1 MEKKIEDFIQYLI
14 VERGLSESTGK
25 GYAGDLKGL
34 ALFLE
39 EKEVTQWSQTTP
51 DHLSSYIHRLNTEGI
66 KPSTIS
72 RKLAAIRMFFRY
84 LKKEKIIKEDPGT
97 FLDTPK
103 AQLLLPKVLSQTE
116 MGKVLDSLEP
126 PKDLADL
133 RDLAIMELL
142 YASGLRVSEL
152 TGLELN
158 DVNLDLHYLRC
169 LGKGNKERIVPIGN
183 KAIEALRNYLTAARP
198 LWLKTGREKTVFIS
212 RQGKPLSRQ
221 WIWRIIKDRAK
232 KAGIEKP
239 VSPHTFRHSFATH
252 LLVGGADLRS
262 VQELLGHADV
272 STTQVY
278 THLTDQRLKEIYK
291 KSHPRA

>member
-1 MEKKIEDFIQYLI
+1 MEKKIEDFVQYLI

-34 ALFLE
+34 SLFLE
-39 EKEVTQWSQTTP
+39 EAGLTSWNQVESDT
-51 DHLSSYIHRLNTEGI
+51 LSAYIHRLNADGN
-66 KPSTIS
+66 KPATIS
-72 RKLAAIRMFFRY
+72 RKLAATRMFFRY
-84 LKKEKIIKEDPGT
+84 LKKEKIISEDPGV

-103 AQLLLPKVLSQTE
+103 AQMLLPKVLSQSE
-116 MGKVLDSLEP
+116 MGRVLGSLEQA
-126 PKDLADL
+126 KDLTDL

-158 DVNLDLHYLRC
+158 DVNLELHYLRC
-169 LGKGNKERIVPIGN
+169 LGKGNKERIVPIGS
-183 KAIEALRNYLTAARP
+183 KAIEALRNYLTAVRP
-198 LWLKTGREKTVFIS
+198 LWLKSTRERAVFIS
-212 RQGKPLSRQ
+212 KQGKPLSRQ
-221 WIWRIIKDRAK
+221 WVWRIIKDRAR

-262 VQELLGHADV
+262 VQELLGHSDV

-278 THLTDQRLKEIYK
+278 THLTDQRLKEVYK

>member
-39 EKEVTQWSQTTP
+39 EKEVIQWSQTTP

>member
-1 MEKKIEDFIQYLI
+1 MEKKIEDFVQYLI

-34 ALFLE
+34 FLFLE
-39 EKEVTQWSQTTP
+39 EKGLTAWDQVSP
-51 DHLSSYIHRLNTEGI
+51 DMLSAYIHRLNTEGN

-72 RKLAAIRMFFRY
+72 RKLASTRMFFRY
-84 LKKEKIIKEDPGT
+84 LKKEKLVKEDPGA

-103 AQLLLPKVLSQTE
+103 AQLLLPKVLSQGE
-116 MGKVLDSLEP
+116 MARVLDSLDP
-126 PKDLADL
+126 PKDLTDL

-158 DVNLDLHYLRC
+158 DVNLELHYLRC
-169 LGKGNKERIVPIGN
+169 LGKGNKERIVPVGT
-183 KAIEALRNYLTAARP
+183 KAIAAMQNYLTAVRP
-198 LWLKTGREKTVFIS
+198 LWLKSPREKAVFIS
-212 RQGKPLSRQ
+212 KQGNPLSRQ
-221 WIWRIIKDRAK
+221 WVWRIIKDRAR

-262 VQELLGHADV
+262 VQELLGHSDV

>member
-1 MEKKIEDFIQYLI
+1 M
-14 VERGLSESTGK
+14 ERGLSESTGK

>member
-278 THLTDQRLKEIYK
+278 THLTD
-291 KSHPRA
+291 